1 MEVAAATATS
11 FTTLRARTSA
21 IIPSPYKVRC
31 SSSSSLRASLSRMA
45 YSPHIPEETS
55 LATSVAPSF
64 VYTVRIFE
72 FEVFVAVA
80 DLLCCRD
87 RCLMMLFKKK
97 LCDMRLPS
105 EKEVQYLVEVSL
117 TLFCLTYRSLIAICV
132 DLFYV
137 WLYLFSKGSAH
148 EQPPPD
154 LALYLFK
161 NRIVYLGMS
170 LVPIYLYINSTGTTN
185 LGYDT
190 EAFAIYDVM
199 GYVKPPIF
207 TLCVRNAWREAAL
220 LLTAG
225 AKGNSR
231 GKLQLAAPHPLEKLV
246 IVSGLQLPPSYSV
259 VDVDSYSG
267 DAVGP
272 QRFHRLA
279 FTRRG
284 RNAGSAH
291 EQPPP
296 DLALYLFKNRI
307 VYLGMSLVPS
317 VTELILFRV
326 SLPSCLREFYFAI
339 YDVMGYV
346 KPPIFTLCVRNAWR
360 EADLLLTAGA
370 KGNSRGKLQLAAPHP
385 LEKLVIV
392 SGLQLPPSYSVVD
405 VDSYSGDAV
414 GPQRF
419 HRLAFIRRGRNA

>member
-80 DLLCCRD
+80 DLLCCRGSDGSCNRAD
-87 RCLMMLFKKK
+87 RLECLMMLFKKK

-117 TLFCLTYRSLIAICV
+117 TSFSCSRVSFECAPYFNR
-132 DLFYV
+132 
-137 WLYLFSKGSAH
+137 LYLFSKGSAH

-170 LVPIYLYINSTGTTN
+170 LVPSVTELILAEFLYLQYEDEEKPIYLYINSTGTTN
-185 LGYDT
+185 DLELGYDT

-225 AKGNSR
+225 AKGNS
-231 GKLQLAAPHPLEKLV
+231 PHPLEKLV

-272 QRFHRLA
+272 QRFHQLA

-284 RNAGSAH
+284 RNAG
-291 EQPPP
+291 
-296 DLALYLFKNRI
+296 
-307 VYLGMSLVPS
+307 
-317 VTELILFRV
+317 
-326 SLPSCLREFYFAI
+326 
-339 YDVMGYV
+339 
-346 KPPIFTLCVRNAWR
+346 
-360 EADLLLTAGA
+360 
-370 KGNSRGKLQLAAPHP
+370 
-385 LEKLVIV
+385 
-392 SGLQLPPSYSVVD
+392 
-405 VDSYSGDAV
+405 
-414 GPQRF
+414 
-419 HRLAFIRRGRNA
+419 